1 MRCVNDLINTLKV
14 PAMLCRVPI
23 LLAFAFVLAAALP
36 AQEAKIV
43 ETVKLKLKDR
53 GPHFSGL
60 TDMGEKWDSKEHAGK
75 KILVVYFYPADMTP
89 GCTAQACAYRDA
101 LAELKRD
108 DVEVIGVS
116 GDSVE
121 NHQHF
126 RDEYKL
132 NFTLLADPEGKIAA
146 AFGVKT
152 SPGGVFQRTLQ
163 KKEVTFERGVTASRW
178 TFVLDKKWRIAHVD
192 RKVKAA
198 KDSDKVLKVVE
209 KLP

>member
-1 MRCVNDLINTLKV
+1 MSSCKST
-14 PAMLCRVPI
+14 
-23 LLAFAFVLAAALP
+23 LLALAYTLVSALP
-36 AQEAKIV
+36 AQAIDKEK
-43 ETVKLKLKDR
+43 TVHLKVDDQ
-53 GPHFSGL
+53 GPHFTGI
-60 TDMGEKWDSKEHAGK
+60 TDQGEKWDSKEHAGK
-75 KILVVYFYPADMTP
+75 NIYIIYFYPADMTP

-101 LAELKRD
+101 LARLERE

-116 GDSVE
+116 GDSVG

-163 KKEVTFERGVTASRW
+163 SKQVTFERGVTAKRW
-178 TFVLDKKWRIAHVD
+178 TFVIDKKWRIAHVD
-192 RKVKAA
+192 RKVDAA
-198 KDSDKVLKVVE
+198 KDSEKVLKIVE

>member
-1 MRCVNDLINTLKV
+1 MS
-14 PAMLCRVPI
+14 CRKSA
-23 LLAFAFVLAAALP
+23 LLALVYALVFALP
-36 AQEAKIV
+36 AQGIDEQKV
-43 ETVKLKLKDR
+43 VHLKLNDK

-60 TDMGEKWDSKEHAGK
+60 TDRGEKWDSKEHAGK
-75 KILVVYFYPADMTP
+75 KIYVVYFYPADMTG

-101 LAELKRD
+101 LARLERK

-163 KKEVTFERGVTASRW
+163 GKQVTFERGVTAKRW
-178 TFVLDKKWRIAHVD
+178 TFVIDKKWRIVHVD
-192 RKVKAA
+192 RKVDAA

>member
-1 MRCVNDLINTLKV
+1 MS
-14 PAMLCRVPI
+14 CRKSA
-23 LLAFAFVLAAALP
+23 LLALAYTLVFALP
-36 AQEAKIV
+36 AQGIDKEKV
-43 ETVKLKLKDR
+43 VHLKVDDK

-60 TDMGEKWDSKEHAGK
+60 TDQGEMWDSKEHAGK
-75 KILVVYFYPADMTP
+75 KIYVIYFYPADMTP

-101 LAELKRD
+101 LVELERE

-121 NHQHF
+121 NHQRF

-163 KKEVTFERGVTASRW
+163 GKQVTFERGVTARRW
-178 TFVLDKKWRIAHVD
+178 TFVIDKKWHIAHVD
-192 RKVKAA
+192 RKVDAV

>member
-1 MRCVNDLINTLKV
+1 MF
-14 PAMLCRVPI
+14 CRSFA
-23 LLAFAFVLAAALP
+23 LLALAFALTTALP
-36 AQEAKIV
+36 AQVIKTAEIV
-43 ETVKLKLKDR
+43 KLTVKDQ

-60 TDMGEKWDSKEHAGK
+60 TDQGEKWDSKEHAGK
-75 KILVVYFYPADMTP
+75 KNYVVYFYPADMTP

-126 RDEYKL
+126 RDQYKL
-132 NFTLLADPEGKIAA
+132 NFTLLADPEGKIAK
-146 AFGVKT
+146 AFGVKI
-152 SPGGVFQRTLQ
+152 SDGGSFQRNLSD
-163 KKEVTFERGVTASRW
+163 KEITFERGVTAGRW
-178 TFVLDKKWRIAHVD
+178 TFIIDKDWRIAHFD
-192 RKVKAA
+192 RKVNAA
-198 KDSDKVLKVVE
+198 KDSDKVLKIVE

>member
-1 MRCVNDLINTLKV
+1 MPLRTFV
-14 PAMLCRVPI
+14 
-23 LLAFAFVLAAALP
+23 LLALVFTLATSLP
-36 AQEAKIV
+36 AQEIEVQEKK
-43 ETVKLKLKDR
+43 ETVDLKVGDK
-53 GPHFSGL
+53 GPDFSGI
-60 TDMGEKWDSKEHAGK
+60 TDRGEKWDSKSHAGK
-75 KILVVYFYPADMTP
+75 KILVVYFYPADMTG

-101 LAELKRD
+101 LPKLERD

-116 GDSVE
+116 GDTVE

-132 NFTLLADPEGKIAA
+132 NFTLLADPEGKIAE

-163 KKEVTFERGVTASRW
+163 DKDVTFERGVTTSRW
-178 TFVLDKKWRIAHVD
+178 TFVLDKDWRIVHVD
-192 RKVKAA
+192 REVNPG
-198 KDSDKVLKVVE
+198 KDSEKVFKIVE

>member
-1 MRCVNDLINTLKV
+1 
-14 PAMLCRVPI
+14 
-23 LLAFAFVLAAALP
+23 LP
-36 AQEAKIV
+36 AQGIDLEKV
-43 ETVKLKLKDR
+43 VRLKMDDK

-60 TDMGEKWDSKEHAGK
+60 TDQGEKWDSKKHAGK
-75 KILVVYFYPADMTP
+75 KIYVVYFYPADMTP

-101 LAELKRD
+101 LAKLERK

-116 GDSVE
+116 GDSVA

-132 NFTLLADPEGKIAA
+132 NFTLLADPEGKIAK

-152 SPGGVFQRTLQ
+152 SKGGVFERTLQ
-163 KKEVTFERGVTASRW
+163 EKKIIFERGVTAKRW
-178 TFVLDKKWRIAHVD
+178 TFVIDKKWRIAHVD

-198 KDSDKVLKVVE
+198 KDSEKVLKIVE

>member
-1 MRCVNDLINTLKV
+1 MF
-14 PAMLCRVPI
+14 CRIFV
-23 LLAFAFVLAAALP
+23 LLAISFTLAPALP
-36 AQEAKIV
+36 AQETKPAK
-43 ETVKLKLKDR
+43 TVTLKLSDEA
-53 GPHFSGL
+53 PHFSGN
-60 TDMGEKWDSKEHAGK
+60 TDKEKKWDSKEHAGK
-75 KILVVYFYPADMTP
+75 KIFVVYFYPADMTP

-101 LAELKRD
+101 LATLKRK

-116 GDSVE
+116 GDSVA

-152 SPGGVFQRTLQ
+152 SQGGVFERTLQ
-163 KKEVTFERGVTASRW
+163 DEKIIFERGVTAQRW
-178 TFVLDKKWRIAHVD
+178 TFVIDKKWRIAHVD
-192 RKVKAA
+192 RKVNAA
-198 KDSDKVLKVVE
+198 KDSEKVLKIVE

>member
-1 MRCVNDLINTLKV
+1 
-14 PAMLCRVPI
+14 MLCRTFA
-23 LLAFAFVLAAALP
+23 LLALACTQVSALP
-36 AQEAKIV
+36 AQEIDRDKV
-43 ETVKLKLKDR
+43 VDLKVNDK
-53 GPHFSGL
+53 GPHFTGL
-60 TDMGEKWDSKEHAGK
+60 TDRGEEWDSREHAGK
-75 KILVVYFYPADMTP
+75 KIVVVYFYPADMTG

-101 LAELKRD
+101 LAELKRE

-152 SPGGVFQRTLQ
+152 SPGGIFQRTLQ
-163 KKEVTFERGVTASRW
+163 DKEITFERGVTASRW

-192 RKVKAA
+192 RKVNAA
-198 KDSDKVLKVVE
+198 KDSDKVLKIVE

>member
-1 MRCVNDLINTLKV
+1 MSSRKSV
-14 PAMLCRVPI
+14 
-23 LLAFAFVLAAALP
+23 LLALAYTLVFALP
-36 AQEAKIV
+36 AQGIEKEKV
-43 ETVKLKLKDR
+43 VNLKMNDK

-60 TDMGEKWDSKEHAGK
+60 TDRGEKWDSKEHAGK
-75 KILVVYFYPADMTP
+75 KIYVVYFYPADMTG

-101 LAELKRD
+101 LVELERK

-126 RDEYKL
+126 RDEYEL

-152 SPGGVFQRTLQ
+152 GPGGVFQRTLQ
-163 KKEVTFERGVTASRW
+163 GEEITFERGVTTARW
-178 TFVLDKKWRIAHVD
+178 TFVIDKKWRIAHVD

-198 KDSDKVLKVVE
+198 KDSEKVLKVVE